1 MTARPAIFNDVSLFP
16 RDAKPLS
23 SYRKYWAQRFGVAK
37 FLPTTRTEMD
47 TLGWDSCDI
56 VIVVGDAY
64 VDHPSFGMA
73 VIGRMLE
80 NQGFRVGIIA
90 QPDWQ
95 SAEPFKA
102 LGKPNLFYGV
112 SAGNMDSMINRY
124 TADRKIRTDDA
135 YTAGGQGG
143 KRPDRAA
150 LVYSQRCKEAYS
162 DVPIILGG
170 IEGSLRRIAHYDYWQ
185 DKVRR
190 SIVVD
195 AKCDLLLYGNAERAI
210 VEIAHR
216 LAAKEPIENLID
228 IRGTAFVQRQN
239 AEGWFEIDST
249 DIDTPGRTEQHVNP
263 YMMSADLAREQGG
276 SCAKEDSVVSVQS
289 GLPGAGASAQTLRGQ
304 MDVNTSVR
312 TELVEGFAKAAAT
325 GSDRTQAKGSDVG
338 FTVKPLTFVPNPAL
352 SKNKIKTPPRDK
364 SVIRLP
370 SYEQVKADPV
380 LYAHANRVLHLET
393 NPGNARALV
402 QKHGEGTTARDV
414 WITPPPIPL
423 STAEMDLVFDLP
435 YARSPHPSYADAQG
449 GHDGETKIPAWE
461 MIRFSVNIMRGCFGG
476 CTFCSITE
484 HEGRII
490 QSRSEDSVI
499 REVEAIRDS
508 VKGFTG
514 VISDLGGP
522 TANMYRIGCKSPEIE
537 SACRKPSCV
546 YPGICPN
553 LNTDH
558 SALIKMYRRAREL
571 KGVKKILVSSGL
583 RYDLA
588 VQSPEYVKELVT
600 HHVGGYLKIAPEH
613 TEGGPLSK
621 MMKPGIGSY
630 DKFKQMFEKYSAEAG
645 KKQYLIPYFIAA
657 HPGTSDE
664 DMMNLAIW
672 LKKNGFRADQVQ
684 TFYPSPMAVATAMYH
699 TNRNPLRKIT
709 RESETVDIVRGDK
722 RRRLHKAFLRYHD
735 ANHWPLLR
743 EALKSMGRA
752 DLIGNG
758 KHHLIPTFQ
767 PLTDGGYTSAR
778 RKNSN
783 VVGSKVKGRTGGSNA
798 VAAPSAPLRDGQRV
812 VAKPG
817 RILTQH
823 TGLPPRKQK

>member
-1 MTARPAIFNDVSLFP
+1 M
-16 RDAKPLS
+16 
-23 SYRKYWAQRFGVAK
+23 QQ
-37 FLPTTRTEMD
+37 
-47 TLGWDSCDI
+47 LGWDSCDI
-56 VIVVGDAY
+56 IIVTGDAY

-95 SAEPFKA
+95 SAEPFKV
-102 LGKPNLFYGV
+102 LGKPNLFFGV
-112 SAGNMDSMINRY
+112 TAGNMDSMINRY
-124 TADRKIRTDDA
+124 TADRKIRSDDA
-135 YTAGGQGG
+135 YTAGDIGG

-170 IEGSLRRIAHYDYWQ
+170 IEGSLRRIAHYDYWS

-195 AKCDLLLYGNAERAI
+195 SKCDLLLYGNAERAI

-216 LAAKEPIENLID
+216 LANKESVQNITD
-228 IRGTAFVQRQN
+228 VRGTAFVRRQTP
-239 AEGWFEIDST
+239 EGWFEIDSSN
-249 DIDTPGRTEQHVNP
+249 IDEPGRVEAHVNP
-263 YMMSADLAREQGG
+263 YLMVSEVAKQQGQSCAREDEANAVADAANQQLTSMGRPLDQ
-276 SCAKEDSVVSVQS
+276 KPQPIKFVDNPN
-289 GLPGAGASAQTLRGQ
+289 LPGLQG
-304 MDVNTSVR
+304 
-312 TELVEGFAKAAAT
+312 
-325 GSDRTQAKGSDVG
+325 KGKLKV
-338 FTVKPLTFVPNPAL
+338 
-352 SKNKIKTPPRDK
+352 PPRDK

-370 SYEQVKADPV
+370 SYEQVKSDPV
-380 LYAHANRVLHLET
+380 TYAHANRVLHLET
-393 NPGNARALV
+393 NPGNARCLV
-402 QKHGEGTTARDV
+402 QAHGEGTTARDV
-414 WITPPPIPL
+414 WVNPPPIPL
-423 STAEMDLVFDLP
+423 TTAEMDLVFDLP
-435 YARSPHPSYADAQG
+435 YARSPHPVYADANG
-449 GHDGETKIPAWE
+449 GHDGDTKIPAWE

-499 REVEAIRDS
+499 REIEDIRDK
-508 VKGFTG
+508 VPGFTG

-537 SACRKPSCV
+537 AACRKPSCV
-546 YPGICPN
+546 YPGICQN

-558 SALIKMYRRAREL
+558 SSLIHMYRRAREL
-571 KGVKKILVSSGL
+571 KGVKKILIGSGL

-613 TEGGPLSK
+613 TEGGPLSM

-630 DKFKQMFEKYSAEAG
+630 DKFKQMFDKYSAEAG
-645 KKQYLIPYFIAA
+645 KKQFLVPYFIAA
-657 HPGTSDE
+657 HPGTKDE
-664 DMMNLAIW
+664 DMMNLALW
-672 LKKNGFRADQVQ
+672 LKSNGFRADQVQ
-684 TFYPSPMAVATAMYH
+684 TFYPSPMATATAMYH
-699 TNRNPLRKIT
+699 SGKNPLARVT
-709 RESETVDIVRGDK
+709 RQSHAVDIVRGEK

-735 ANHWPLLR
+735 ANNWPLLR
-743 EALKSMGRA
+743 EALKTMGRA

-767 PLTDGGYTSAR
+767 PTTDGNYTSAR
-778 RKNSN
+778 RKNST
-783 VVGSKVKGRTGGSNA
+783 VVR
-798 VAAPSAPLRDGQRV
+798 
-812 VAKPG
+812 PG
-817 RILTQH
+817 RVLTQH
-823 TGLPPRKQK
+823 TGLPPRKKK